1 MEQRINMQS
10 DASNYGSSSLEFI
23 IPPKQQQHQTFV
35 DVCAEHNIKPSD
47 HTTEADFRG
56 MTQTLLPFSAGNF
69 RCNSSFSVS
78 LATAATRRLNIPD
91 IEGIRK

>member
-1 MEQRINMQS
+1 MPDGSTVTDLHAPVNFMEQRINMQS

-56 MTQTLLPFSAGNF
+56 MKQTLLPFCGKF
-69 RCNSSFSVS
+69 
-78 LATAATRRLNIPD
+78 
-91 IEGIRK
+91 